1 MNHLSLRERRL
12 VAVLILVAL
21 IAGVWFFAVSPVL
34 AGFTARQAERQ
45 SLLALYQRNQRLL
58 DAVPVWRAEA
68 ERQKRS
74 ASTFAVVA
82 TSDLQ
87 AQEALRDRIT
97 NAVLAV
103 GASAPSVQDRQG
115 DIRPGWIGARADV
128 QLTQDQLNQS
138 LRRLETEEPYVVV
151 DYISITAERAFRS
164 GRAEPLDVRLDVSA
178 PFRPAAGG

>member
-1 MNHLSLRERRL
+1 MNGLTQRERRL
-12 VAVLILVAL
+12 IAVLILVAL
-21 IAGVWFFAVSPVL
+21 VAGGWFLAISPVL
-34 AGFTARQAERQ
+34 AGFGQRQAERQ
-45 SLLALYQRNQRLL
+45 ALLALYQRNQRLL

-74 ASTFAVVA
+74 ASTFAMVA

-87 AQEALRDRIT
+87 AQEALRDRISST
-97 NAVLAV
+97 LLAS

-115 DIRPGWIGARADV
+115 DTRPGWIGARAEV

-151 DYISITAERAFRS
+151 DYISITAERSFRS
-164 GRAEPLDVRLDVSA
+164 GRAEPVDVRLDVSA